1 MNVIQSAIS
10 KIRNKA
16 SEMFNDNQ
24 GMFRQGKFTPIQA
37 IGDQINYQKQS
48 SPINNFAYTA
58 LETAG
63 RPIVNSLANIG
74 ALGSTGLGSAQMAFN
89 RPDLAQN
96 SFSFANSLRNFAGT
110 QGSFDQGT
118 GWNTIKK
125 GGMDAIQT
133 ALTGKGLKYMTP
145 GNVALTGAI
154 GGGISKATGGDFS
167 TGAGKS
173 VGNLPALMG
182 AVGFTNPILNKFMP
196 ASASGIAGRT
206 VGSIGNVAQGLGINA
221 MQGTAPSLQSMG
233 VDALLGFAGGKGQ
246 FDVPNVK
253 GMTNTVDAKEK
264 DFVNNVLQR
273 IKLGITTA
281 DHETAVKEF
290 KTMAKTY
297 GLDSYPRWNKLELGE
312 QAKLLSDRMD
322 EMASQWAGLKMG
334 LAESKPNKRLRIK
347 PKELDNLQTEVKV
360 PTDPQTNL
368 PPVVKQSIKQI
379 GQTKSKLNLEVVPPS
394 DGSIPRGFTESV
406 QDAPNIAGQTKT
418 AVSGTYIPKPNE
430 QLMGEAKALLESG
443 ATIDFKNTQG
453 LDKKVA
459 ATIQEA
465 INQQNAGNHEAAANL
480 FNNLSEHGTELGRSV
495 QAFNL
500 LQKMSPEAIAL
511 SAAGKIKKYN
521 LANPR
526 RPIPELN
533 GDQVKMIADKVQA
546 IDLLKGREKNIALN
560 ELGNLVNGFIPSTLA
575 DKAIAIWKAGLLTS
589 FRTHE
594 RNFVGNALHGTAEL
608 LKDIPA
614 TAADIALSGRTGKRT
629 TTFTTK
635 GLGEFGSKSTRQQ
648 MADIVTKGFDP
659 SQTIDKFDYKQITWG
674 KNAIEQTLKRY
685 TDVVFR
691 TLGASDKPFYNASM
705 ARSLYDQAGAEA
717 INAGRRGDMSF
728 IENLVKNPTEQ
739 MVKNVISDANVAT
752 FKTKNSA
759 SEVANALKRTLG
771 KNELTK
777 IIGEVT
783 IPFTGVP
790 SSILGQIQAYS
801 PVGLI
806 KGIYKVGDVAINKL
820 PELQRQAVQELGR
833 GVIGTGIFGFGAYLM
848 GKGLITGQPKDATEA
863 RQWELENKPRN
874 SIMLGGKWR
883 SLNSIGPEAVVF
895 LAGAKLNEEMNNPEG
910 SAGQY
915 AMSLGKDYLD
925 QSFVQGLQGPINAI
939 TDPMRYGKSYVGQ
952 LASSPIPNII
962 KDASRALDPNARE
975 TNTVLD
981 YVKSGI
987 PGLRNTLTE
996 KRDALG
1002 NIIPQEPT
1010 GINAFIDLF
1019 NSKTPIDN
1027 LTVNELARLN
1037 NVGSNATPSKISS
1050 TQTLLGNK
1058 IKITFQQLNQLEAGA
1073 GQALKPQLEQ
1083 LILSPT
1089 YQQLDDE
1096 AKTKAIDKLVTNVRT
1111 AFKASNATNIVPN
1124 LTPSPTYKAPSVKKA
1139 TSIKLKVK
1147 KAKKPKK
1154 LKIKAPKKIKVK
1166 KLTAMKI
1173 KKSKKLK
1180 LSFKKTKAVALKMPR
1195 LKIKKTA

>member
-1 MNVIQSAIS
+1 MANVIQQAIS
-10 KIRNKA
+10 SIRNKA
-16 SEMFNDNQ
+16 SEMFNDNK
-24 GMFRQGKFTPIQA
+24 GMFRQGNFTPLQA

-48 SPINNFAYTA
+48 SPVNNTIYTGI
-58 LETAG
+58 ETAG

-74 ALGSTGLGSAQMAFN
+74 ALGATGLGSAQMAFN
-89 RPDLAQN
+89 RPESALN
-96 SFSFANSLRNFAGT
+96 SFNLANSLRNFAGT

-145 GNVALTGAI
+145 GNIALTGAI
-154 GGGISKATGGDFS
+154 GGGVNKLSGGSFS
-167 TGAGKS
+167 EGAGKS
-173 VGNLPALMG
+173 IGNLPALMG
-182 AVGFTNPILNKFMP
+182 AVGLTNPILNRFMP
-196 ASASGIAGRT
+196 ASASGIAGRAA
-206 VGSIGNVAQGLGINA
+206 GSLGNVAQGLGINA
-221 MQGTAPSLQSMG
+221 MQGTAPSLQGVG
-233 VDALLGFAGGKGQ
+233 VDALMGFVGGKGQ

-253 GMTNTVDAKEK
+253 GMTNTIDAKEK

-273 IKLGITTA
+273 IRLGITTA

-297 GLDSYPRWNKLELGE
+297 GLDSYPGWKKLELGE

-334 LAESKPNKRLRIK
+334 ITDQSKRLKIK
-347 PKELDNLQTEVKV
+347 PTQLDNLQTGVVK
-360 PTDPQTNL
+360 PTDLQTNV
-368 PPVVKQSIKQI
+368 PPIVKQSINQI
-379 GQTKSKLNLEVVPPS
+379 DQTKNKLNLEVVPPS
-394 DGSIPRGFTESV
+394 DGSIPRGFTQSV
-406 QDAPNIAGQTKT
+406 QDAPDIAGQTKA

-430 QLMGEAKALLESG
+430 KLMGEARALLESG

-526 RPIPELN
+526 RPIPELT
-533 GDQVKMIADKVQA
+533 GDQVKMIADKVQEV
-546 IDLLKGREKNIALN
+546 DLLKGREKNIALN
-560 ELGNLVNGFIPSTLA
+560 ELGNMVNDFIPSTLA

-594 RNFVGNALHGTAEL
+594 RNFVGNAIHGTMEV
-608 LKDIPA
+608 LKDLPA
-614 TAADIALSGRTGKRT
+614 TAADIALSGRTGQRT

-648 MADIVTKGFDP
+648 MSDIVSKGFDP

-674 KNAIEQTLKRY
+674 KNPIEQTLKKY
-685 TDVVFR
+685 TDIVFR
-691 TLGASDKPFYNASM
+691 SLGASDKPFYNASM

-739 MVKNVISDANVAT
+739 MVKTAINDANVAT
-752 FKTKNSA
+752 FKTKNAA
-759 SEVANALKRTLG
+759 SEVANTIKRVLG
-771 KNELTK
+771 KNELSK
-777 IIGEVT
+777 IAGEVT
-783 IPFTGVP
+783 MPFTGVP

-801 PVGLI
+801 PIGLV

-833 GVIGTGIFGFGAYLM
+833 GVIGTGIFGLGAYLM

-874 SIMLGGKWR
+874 SIMINGKWR
-883 SLNSIGPEAVVF
+883 SLNSIGPESVVF
-895 LAGAKLNEEMNNPEG
+895 LAGAKLKEEMSNPEG
-910 SAGQY
+910 GLGQY

-939 TDPMRYGKSYVGQ
+939 TDPMRYGKSYLGQ

-962 KDASRALDPNARE
+962 KDTSRALDPNARE

-981 YVKSGI
+981 YVKSGV

-1019 NSKTPIDN
+1019 NSKTPVDN

-1037 NVGSNATPSKISS
+1037 NVGNNATPSKMSS
-1050 TQTLLGNK
+1050 SQTILGNK
-1058 IKITFQQLNQLEAGA
+1058 VKLTFEQLNRLEAGA
-1073 GQALKPQLEQ
+1073 GQSLKPQLEQ

-1096 AKTKAIDKLVTNVRT
+1096 SKVKAIDKLVTNVRT
-1111 AFKASNATNIVPN
+1111 LYKSTNATDIVSGI
-1124 LTPSPTYKAPSVKKA
+1124 TPSATYKAPATPKVKS
-1139 TSIKLKVK
+1139 TKLKVK

-1154 LKIKAPKKIKVK
+1154 IKISAPKKIKVA
-1166 KLTAMKI
+1166 KLKAMKI
-1173 KKSKKLK
+1173 KKPKKLK
-1180 LSFKKTKAVALKMPR
+1180 LSFKKTKPVALKIPR
-1195 LKIKKTA
+1195 LKFKQVA